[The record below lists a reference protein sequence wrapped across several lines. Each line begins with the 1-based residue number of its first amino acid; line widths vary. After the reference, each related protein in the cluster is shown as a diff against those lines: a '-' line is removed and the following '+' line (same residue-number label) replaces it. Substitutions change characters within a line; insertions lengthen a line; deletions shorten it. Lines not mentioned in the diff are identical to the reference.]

1 MGCSGPWVGVWEQT
15 VGRCRGRWLNEN
27 LQLLAQW
34 FYPEKELYPAD
45 DKPLGWSPT
54 SSWS

>member
-1 MGCSGPWVGVWEQT
+1 MWEQT

-34 FYPEKELYPAD
+34 FYPEKGLYPAD